1 MSNRSIIFCGVIF
14 ALSCATSMRAP
25 GQDFDFS
32 QFSDYRSQKFG
43 TKPVNKAK
51 ISGRVDDLRELILE
65 TRESSIENHMEFV
78 KRIAK
83 VVGGL
88 NEDEKEYLKETYEDK
103 YKIRRWQGETVD
115 MVIGELA
122 QKLNYGQTA
131 NRMPLY
137 NELVYITKDMVL
149 DIFARRKPMSELLVK
164 YHELATTADN
174 IETTYGM
181 SNGPLVSDLFGR
193 EFERAANM
201 RQQFGFF
208 NTTTALAKHRER
220 KWQFAILCAMS
231 TDSQIEDAI
240 EVIRFNSS
248 RKRRS
253 QLPKTASEWKL
264 LPLKG
269 CEDYLVESEKL
280 KSTIFPDA
288 KVVSVLAQLKSSR
301 VTSSQK
307 KKAVLALLK
316 SGFGRTSINRSLK
329 VALQTDS
336 SESTL
341 LDGAVK
347 YLEQQDAI
355 EVLSKM
361 GGFTAT
367 FDSKLARAIQSF
379 NRGNPESLISLFK
392 NEGKSSDFRCYC
404 LRRACLIGS
413 KQRTFVDFL
422 DRSPSGISNTQKLE
436 LFLHSRGIDLENHLP
451 EDLDEMSFQERKKVA
466 DQVMVLSSELMLA
479 NTPINAWGKNFR
491 ELLINELR
499 SR

>member
-14 ALSCATSMRAP
+14 AMSCATSMRAP

-307 KKAVLALLK
+307 KKK
-316 SGFGRTSINRSLK
+316 SIKKRR
-329 VALQTDS
+329 
-336 SESTL
+336 
-341 LDGAVK
+341 
-347 YLEQQDAI
+347 
-355 EVLSKM
+355 
-361 GGFTAT
+361 
-367 FDSKLARAIQSF
+367 
-379 NRGNPESLISLFK
+379 FK
-392 NEGKSSDFRCYC
+392 
-404 LRRACLIGS
+404 
-413 KQRTFVDFL
+413 
-422 DRSPSGISNTQKLE
+422 
-436 LFLHSRGIDLENHLP
+436 
-451 EDLDEMSFQERKKVA
+451 
-466 DQVMVLSSELMLA
+466 
-479 NTPINAWGKNFR
+479 
-491 ELLINELR
+491 
-499 SR
+499 